1 MTSEYDRVLK
11 DGRTITVENK
21 DVQRIRMFGDIVWEK
36 TRETILTLTSS
47 TNSTSFVNSFTLTAT
62 LKDVYNEPISGIVTF
77 YDGENIIGSAKTTI
91 KNNTATAI
99 LNTSS
104 TDIKTHQYH
113 AVFEKTDKFKES
125 TSDNISVTIKKDTP
139 TLTQLG
145 TTTSIYNE
153 WDVGVQLKNSVGNPI
168 KSKSI
173 TLSNGISGTKTTN
186 AQGKVKTTISGKSGT
201 LTIKYTFSGDS
212 LYNSVTKTVKYTV
225 HTSKSAKAVS
235 PAVLV
240 ETDDKAGPYN
250 YGKSGYCKNPKD
262 DNGHSTINQK
272 WATLSLTGT
281 SRCGVVD
288 CKGGMIGAGGS
299 NGGTW
304 QRACKLKASFP
315 HRTEKIKSMTFSY
328 NDKKDKGWSNG
339 GMPTYGK
346 TTLTWNSVNKTKTAP
361 GKDYADTVKKV
372 SWDVNKVL
380 SSNPNIYIYFARD
393 TKGETGIIYL
403 KNIKLTYNYIPVK
416 QTL

>member
-1 MTSEYDRVLK
+1 MILK
-11 DGRTITVENK
+11 DGKAITIENK
-21 DVQRIRMFGDIVWEK
+21 DVQRIRMLGEIVWEK
-36 TRETILTLTSS
+36 TRATILTLASS
-47 TNSTSFVNSFTLTAT
+47 TNSTSFVNSFILTAT
-62 LKDVYNEPISGIVTF
+62 LKDVDNNPIDGTINF
-77 YDGENIIGSAKTTI
+77 YDGDTLIGNAKTTI
-91 KNNTATAI
+91 TNNTSTATFVI
-99 LNTSS
+99 NSN
-104 TDIKTHQYH
+104 DIRTHEYH
-113 AVFEKTDKFKES
+113 AVFNKTDKFKES
-125 TSDNISVTIKKDTP
+125 TSSNISVVVKKDTP

-153 WDVGVQLKNSVGNPI
+153 WDVGVQLKDSMNNPI

-173 TLSNGISGTKTTN
+173 TLSNGVSGTKTTN
-186 AQGKVKTTISGKSGT
+186 TQGKVTTTISGKSGA

-212 LYNSVTKTVKYTV
+212 LYNSVTKTVTYTV
-225 HTSKSAKAVS
+225 NTSMTAKALS
-235 PAVLV
+235 PAALV

-250 YGKSGYCKNPKD
+250 YGKSGYCKYPTD
-262 DNGHSTINQK
+262 DKGHSTINQK

-281 SRCGVVD
+281 SQCGVEN

-328 NDKKDKGWSNG
+328 NDKKAKGWSNG
-339 GMPTYGK
+339 GMPAYGQ
-346 TTLTWNSVNKTKTAP
+346 TTLTWNSIEKTKTAP
-361 GKDYADTVKKV
+361 DKDYAGTVKKV
-372 SWDVNKVL
+372 SWNVNKVL

-416 QTL
+416 ETL